1 MRHHP
6 TFHYARMAFFLAA
19 ALAPAAHAAGTA
31 AGTSIVN
38 TASVSYTDPGG
49 TPTTVPSNT
58 STIAVDEILD
68 VTVVAN
74 NAGNLPVNTP
84 ASNQVLSFTV
94 TNTGNGPE
102 TFELS
107 FDAAVAGDNF
117 NPANVRIYI
126 DTDGNGAFDPLVDTL
141 YVAGTNDPAL
151 TGSGAATDSVVV
163 FLVSDIPSSLT
174 DGNIGLVRI
183 TAEALTAQGTPGSD
197 VAGTVFA
204 GSGQG
209 GTDAVV
215 GSTTAEAVVQNG
227 YIVRQVAAT
236 FTKSA
241 VVLDQFGGSNPIPGA
256 TITYTLTFTATGTG
270 TLTNVKLEDTIPS
283 GTTYQA
289 GTIELD
295 TVGLTDIAA
304 DDEGFFSGTKVEVIP
319 SSGSVTA
326 PATHV
331 VTFDVKINN

>member
-1 MRHHP
+1 M
-6 TFHYARMAFFLAA
+6 
-19 ALAPAAHAAGTA
+19 
-31 AGTSIVN
+31 
-38 TASVSYTDPGG
+38 
-49 TPTTVPSNT
+49 
-58 STIAVDEILD
+58 
-68 VTVVAN
+68 
-74 NAGNLPVNTP
+74 
-84 ASNQVLSFTV
+84 
-94 TNTGNGPE
+94 
-102 TFELS
+102 
-107 FDAAVAGDNF
+107 
-117 NPANVRIYI
+117 
-126 DTDGNGAFDPLVDTL
+126 
-141 YVAGTNDPAL
+141 
-151 TGSGAATDSVVV
+151 
-163 FLVSDIPSSLT
+163 
-174 DGNIGLVRI
+174 
-183 TAEALTAQGTPGSD
+183 
-197 VAGTVFA
+197 
-204 GSGQG
+204 
-209 GTDAVV
+209 V